1 MTRRPSWDRL
11 LPSRRVSQPLK
22 THKRAV
28 TGCKLVTV
36 VATCIVTQIEG
47 KSVVLVTVRNS
58 EFRRNKFRN
67 PVLEQVSVTEV

>member
-1 MTRRPSWDRL
+1 MTWRPSWDRL

-36 VATCIVTQIEG
+36 VATCIVPLSAQIYG
-47 KSVVLVTVRNS
+47 KSVVLVTLQQRV
-58 EFRRNKFRN
+58 
-67 PVLEQVSVTEV
+67 